1 MHFEPNK
8 VPGCR
13 VSAARDNILSAWAR
27 RARAREKADAAWEPM
42 AHGASTE
49 AMEEVLA
56 RAREG
61 LVALHSP
68 APLVTPELLTG
79 HLTSVGSPLHR
90 RETGAL
96 R

>member
-13 VSAARDNILSAWAR
+13 VSAARDNILSACAR
-27 RARAREKADAAWEPM
+27 RARAREKADAAWEPT
-42 AHGASTE
+42 AQGASAE
-49 AMEEVLA
+49 ATKEVLA
-56 RAREG
+56 RARRG
-61 LVALHSP
+61 LLALRSP
-68 APLVTPELLTG
+68 APLVRPELLTG
-79 HLTSVGSPLHR
+79 HLISVGSPLHR